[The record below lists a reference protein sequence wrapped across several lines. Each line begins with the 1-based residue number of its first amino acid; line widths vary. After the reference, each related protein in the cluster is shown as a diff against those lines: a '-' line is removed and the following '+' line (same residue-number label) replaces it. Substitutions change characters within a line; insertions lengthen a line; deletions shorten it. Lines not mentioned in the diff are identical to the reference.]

1 MPNRILHVYLFKGNN
16 KNTYI
21 HTYIHTYIYI
31 YIYITNWCETNHI
44 REI

>member
-21 HTYIHTYIYI
+21 HTYIHTYILQTGVKQI
-31 YIYITNWCETNHI
+31 I
-44 REI
+44 

>member
-16 KNTYI
+16 KN
-21 HTYIHTYIYI
+21 TYIYI